1 MKVSVIIP
9 SLNPDEKL
17 ICVVDSLRE
26 AGFDDIILVNDGSDE
41 NHIKPFEHVSAYPEC
56 TILTHEVNKGKGRG
70 LKTAFEYCIK
80 NRPDIDGVVTVDGD
94 NQHKAA
100 DIMKCCEKMA
110 ECKDKVVLGV
120 RNFSGKDVPFKSRF
134 GNNMTSFVFK
144 FACGLNIS
152 DTQTGLRAIP
162 RQYLELF
169 DNVKGE
175 RFEYETNMLLEFKQ
189 SHIDFVEVPI
199 ETVYIEENASTHF
212 NPIETH

>member
-41 NHIKPFEHVSAYPEC
+41 NHMEPFEHVSAYPEC

-100 DIMKCCEKMA
+100 DILKC
-110 ECKDKVVLGV
+110 
-120 RNFSGKDVPFKSRF
+120 
-134 GNNMTSFVFK
+134 
-144 FACGLNIS
+144 
-152 DTQTGLRAIP
+152 
-162 RQYLELF
+162 
-169 DNVKGE
+169 
-175 RFEYETNMLLEFKQ
+175 
-189 SHIDFVEVPI
+189 
-199 ETVYIEENASTHF
+199 
-212 NPIETH
+212 

>member
-41 NHIKPFEHVSAYPEC
+41 NHREPFEHASAYPEC

-100 DIMKCCEKMA
+100 DI
-110 ECKDKVVLGV
+110 L
-120 RNFSGKDVPFKSRF
+120 
-134 GNNMTSFVFK
+134 
-144 FACGLNIS
+144 
-152 DTQTGLRAIP
+152 
-162 RQYLELF
+162 
-169 DNVKGE
+169 
-175 RFEYETNMLLEFKQ
+175 
-189 SHIDFVEVPI
+189 
-199 ETVYIEENASTHF
+199 
-212 NPIETH
+212 